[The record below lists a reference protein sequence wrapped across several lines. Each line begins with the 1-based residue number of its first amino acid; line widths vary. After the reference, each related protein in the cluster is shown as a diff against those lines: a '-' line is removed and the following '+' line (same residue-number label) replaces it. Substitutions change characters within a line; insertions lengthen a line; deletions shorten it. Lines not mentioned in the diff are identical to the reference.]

1 MDDGVTPAFTRH
13 KLDVDDFYRM
23 TEAGIFHGHDRVELI
38 DGELFDMAPIGD
50 DHINMV
56 NVLTE
61 VLVLACQGRATVSV
75 QNPVRL
81 SRDDL
86 PQPDFAI
93 FRQPLTFYQRG
104 ERARR
109 ADVLLLIEVA
119 DTSLSYDLQYK
130 VDLYA
135 KFDIPE
141 YWIADVQNRTVIVH
155 RKPSGGRF
163 NEVFTLTAGTQL
175 TLAAA
180 PDIVIDLGRILG

>member
-1 MDDGVTPAFTRH
+1 MDDVATTVFTRH

-23 TEAGIFHGHDRVELI
+23 AEAGIFRGRDRVELI

-50 DHINMV
+50 DHVNMV
-56 NVLTE
+56 NVLNE

-93 FRQPLTFYQRG
+93 YRQPLTFYQPG

-119 DTSLSYDLQYK
+119 DMSLSYDRSVK
-130 VDLYA
+130 VELYA

-141 YWIADVQNRTVIVH
+141 YWIVDVQNRTVIVH
-155 RKPSGGRF
+155 RKPSGAGF
-163 NEVFTLTAGTQL
+163 AEVLTLTTGTQPFRSMRPR
-175 TLAAA
+175 TSFSISGAF
-180 PDIVIDLGRILG
+180 